1 MGLLNFIMSAPRI
14 EQIKMAYVGRY
25 VYNRIADLELKS
37 ELYWHANEQAN
48 YYLNS
53 SSKFDED
60 YLENMSMRT
69 QYVVLALAMM
79 EMDIDHGLPNFQ
91 WYFVKRPL
99 LVEDYND
106 NLWHLA
112 IESLNKR
119 SGINV
124 DFIPKRIKGNEVKKP
139 V

>member
-1 MGLLNFIMSAPRI
+1 MSAPRM

-25 VYNRIADLELKS
+25 VYNRITDLELKS
-37 ELYWHANEQAN
+37 KLYWHANEQAN

-53 SSKFDED
+53 SSKFDENF
-60 YLENMSMRT
+60 LENMSMRT

-79 EMDIDHGLPNFQ
+79 ELSIDHGLPNFQ

-99 LVEDYND
+99 LVEDYDD

-112 IESLNKR
+112 INSLKERCN
-119 SGINV
+119 IMV
-124 DFIPKRIKGNEVKKP
+124 DFIPKRKMRNEVKKP